1 MPKPVALLLLALSLA
16 LFVPATAGAALPKKK
31 YKCFVFYA
39 AGVPSYTGRYIKITS
54 STKYKWF
61 NSKTTKSGKY
71 KLSGNKIRFKSGPLK
86 GKKGT
91 RKAYGDGTT
100 GINITFK
107 TAAGPSDYYCSY

>member
-1 MPKPVALLLLALSLA
+1 MRKPIAATALILSIGFLAP
-16 LFVPATAGAALPKKK
+16 PAAGAALPKRK

-71 KLSGNKIRFKSGPLK
+71 RLSGDKIKFKSGPLK

-107 TAAGPSDYYCSY
+107 TAAGPSDYYCS